1 MIRTLRALFLGRLL
15 REKLLLLIFLFIGL
29 LWWLSAFSQRARVF
43 WQQQHATTVELQD
56 QKRWLDNRTKIEAE
70 AQRAAA
76 QLDAS
81 KTLDST
87 RLVNAINQAAYEAGL
102 RNNVAVGI
110 GYIEA
115 WLRGQGCVPLFNLME
130 DAATAEISRTQ
141 VWQWL
146 HTGTALDDGR
156 VVTLDLV
163 DQVIA
168 EELSAWKARVGAD
181 AYAKGRYADAASL
194 FRDLVAREDFTEF
207 LTLPA
212 YERVVA
218 EGA

>member
-102 RNNVAVGI
+102 RNNYGTSGTPQHVSNGVLTVHTVDFQVSGADWDALRKFYLNLHKRAPYIGI
-110 GYIEA
+110 ESFA
-115 WLRGQGCVPLFNLME
+115 
-130 DAATAEISRTQ
+130 
-141 VWQWL
+141 
-146 HTGTALDDGR
+146 
-156 VVTLDLV
+156 
-163 DQVIA
+163 
-168 EELSAWKARVGAD
+168 LSAPNRSNAG
-181 AYAKGRYADAASL
+181 L
-194 FRDLVAREDFTEF
+194 
-207 LTLPA
+207 LTLQV
-212 YERVVA
+212 RVSSV
-218 EGA
+218 EVPRG